1 LNSLKKLHE
10 DKIKE
15 IPLKLN
21 QPSENVFDM
30 KRLEQEI
37 FAIQRG
43 GNIGDSY
50 ALVPATEDDHD
61 EDDGDPFNRFWGV
74 VEPMVNKLSQ
84 TSSPP
89 SSSPRQQKQPILYD
103 TAFNEAETNR
113 IQQEMSF
120 ISELFFTVPKKLDQD
135 QIIYTQPDQKP
146 TISINHQEN
155 NPEEENKELKSQIAD
170 VKNEIQNLQQVCWY
184 KYYHTFE

>member
-1 LNSLKKLHE
+1 MSLKS
-10 DKIKE
+10 
-15 IPLKLN
+15 N
-21 QPSENVFDM
+21 QPPENVFDM
-30 KRLEQEI
+30 KKLEQEI

-50 ALVPATEDDHD
+50 ALVPATEDDDD

-84 TSSPP
+84 TSSPLP
-89 SSSPRQQKQPILYD
+89 SSPQQQKQPILYD

-120 ISELFFTVPKKLDQD
+120 ISESFFTVPKKPDQD
-135 QIIYTQPDQKP
+135 QIIYTQPDQNP
-146 TISINHQEN
+146 TISIHDHED

-170 VKNEIQNLQQVCWY
+170 IKNEIQNLQQVCWY
-184 KYYHTFE
+184 I